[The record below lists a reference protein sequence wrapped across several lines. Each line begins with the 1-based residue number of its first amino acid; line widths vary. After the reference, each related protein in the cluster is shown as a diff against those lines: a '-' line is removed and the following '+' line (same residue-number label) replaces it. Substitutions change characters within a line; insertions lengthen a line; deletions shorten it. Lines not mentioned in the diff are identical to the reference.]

1 VSTALVGTE
10 KRTVKGIGAGSCGRL
25 SKAAGEG
32 DSVPWLVG
40 GLPRERL
47 GDEAGAVLGVNGVR
61 LTAGF
66 GKV

>member
-1 VSTALVGTE
+1 
-10 KRTVKGIGAGSCGRL
+10 VKGIGAGSCGRL